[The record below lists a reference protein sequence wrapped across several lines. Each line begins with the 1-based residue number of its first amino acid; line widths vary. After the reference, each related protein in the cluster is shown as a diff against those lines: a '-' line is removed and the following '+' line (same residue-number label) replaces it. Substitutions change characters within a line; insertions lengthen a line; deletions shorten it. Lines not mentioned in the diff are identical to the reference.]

1 MTHILVYGKNEDILN
16 TVIRLINKEETW
28 HGEGTTEEERII
40 ELLQNRSADVLL
52 LGGGISEQSEKRVR
66 ILTKN
71 LSPGTIVVQ
80 HYGGGSGLLKYEI
93 ESALKDAEQQLHILD
108 NPFD

>member
-1 MTHILVYGKNEDILN
+1 MTHILVYGKNEDMLN
-16 TVIRLINKEETW
+16 TVVSLINKEDTW
-28 HGEGTTEEERII
+28 HSEGSTNEERII

-52 LGGGISEQSEKRVR
+52 LGGGISEHSEKRVR

-80 HYGGGSGLLKYEI
+80 HDGGESNLFKYKI